1 MNLLENKLVEK
12 WKNLISETENQL
24 KIFENSSGLTYEDK
38 CVFEV
43 WEQFLMN
50 QKTSLKNYT
59 NYLNH
64 KNFINYENKED
75 L

>member
-1 MNLLENKLVEK
+1 MNLLDNKLVEK
-12 WKNLISETENQL
+12 WRNLIFETENQL
-24 KIFENSSGLTYEDK
+24 KIFEKTPELTYEDK

-50 QKTSLKNYT
+50 QKISLRNYI
-59 NYLNH
+59 NHLNH
-64 KNFINYENKED
+64 KNFINYENKEN